1 MHLSAATIDQ
11 YIAERVRAVRDAIA
25 SEPPAASVV
34 DDPMYAD
41 DIRKRPF
48 VNLRGAKIYRRIGKR
63 EIIYEIAPWQ
73 IRAIRSCDKLSCI
86 ETLDGQEHLCD
97 GTLSEFVRIFPSELL
112 RVRRDLV
119 VNRSLIREFH
129 VLPRGCGEAKRR
141 RLVVDGLP
149 EPVEVARREVPEVE
163 RRILEQAQFDRIFDE
178 LAPTEDPM
186 GVKLVVPPHQR
197 GNFAR
202 YLPAALVAGH
212 RRQQT
217 GHCRFAGKRE

>member
-1 MHLSAATIDQ
+1 MDLSAANIDQ
-11 YIAERVRAVRDAIA
+11 YIAERVRAAREAIA
-25 SEPPAASVV
+25 SEPEVTSVA

-48 VNLRGAKIYRRIGKR
+48 VNFRGGKIYRRIGKR
-63 EIIYEIAPWQ
+63 EIIYEIAPSQ

-86 ETLDGQEHLCD
+86 ETLDGREHLCD
-97 GTLSEFVRIFPSELL
+97 GTLSEFVRIFPSDLL

-119 VNRSLIREFH
+119 VNRALIREFH

-163 RRILEQAQFDRIFDE
+163 RLILEQAEFDRIFDE

-186 GVKLVVPPHQR
+186 GVKLVVPRHQR
-197 GNFAR
+197 AHFSR
-202 YLPAALVAGH
+202 YLPAALVVGH
-212 RRQQT
+212 
-217 GHCRFAGKRE
+217 

>member
-1 MHLSAATIDQ
+1 MDLSAANIDR
-11 YIAERVRAVRDAIA
+11 YIAERVRAAREAIA
-25 SEPPAASVV
+25 SEPPGLAVA

-48 VNLRGAKIYRRIGKR
+48 VNLRGGKIYRRVGKR
-63 EIIYEIAPWQ
+63 EIIYEISPRQ

-86 ETLDGQEHLCD
+86 TTLDGQEHLCD
-97 GTLSEFVRIFPSELL
+97 GTLSEFVRLFPSDLL

-119 VNRSLIREFH
+119 VNHSLISEFH

-163 RRILEQAQFDRIFDE
+163 RHILEQAEFDRIFDE

-186 GVKLVVPPHQR
+186 GVKLVVPRHQR
-197 GNFAR
+197 GHFAR
-202 YLPAALVAGH
+202 YLPPMS
-212 RRQQT
+212 R
-217 GHCRFAGKRE
+217 